1 MAPTTQCPQGSQD
14 PVFDIVKCDVPC
26 IFPIPTDDWLVNP
39 QVPQAPDDIA
49 DCPAVPIV
57 LLPRVDTTARAN
69 HNGKAEPPPIPSN
82 AANLTPWTKG
92 NFLAGHLP
100 GAPGEGNR

>member
-1 MAPTTQCPQGSQD
+1 M
-14 PVFDIVKCDVPC
+14 
-26 IFPIPTDDWLVNP
+26 
-39 QVPQAPDDIA
+39 
-49 DCPAVPIV
+49 PIV